1 MSDPSSD
8 VLLIFTRNP
17 ELGKVKTRLAK
28 GVGAE
33 NALTIYK
40 TLLEHTKNVVSQIN
54 CTKRVG
60 YSVKVRQLDMWSSDV
75 FEKFEQEGEDL
86 GDRMYRAFAKAYQD
100 NFSKVMI
107 VGSDL
112 YDLQP
117 NHIEAA
123 FEALDSNEVVIGP
136 AQDGGY
142 YLLGM
147 RSIVKD
153 VFYNKKWGE
162 DTVFEATMK
171 DLEGYT
177 VHQLETLNDI
187 DQAKDLMGYP
197 AFEKYFKKD

>member
-1 MSDPSSD
+1 MSDI
-8 VLLIFTRNP
+8 LLIFTRNP

-60 YSVKVRQLDMWSSDV
+60 YSVKVRPTDIWEAGT
-75 FEKFEQEGEDL
+75 FEKFLQEGDDL
-86 GDRMYRAFAKAYQD
+86 GDRMYHAFAKAYQD
-100 NFSKVMI
+100 NYSKVLI

-112 YDLQP
+112 YDLKP
-117 NHIEAA
+117 KHIEEA
-123 FEALDSNEVVIGP
+123 FEALETNEAVIGP

-147 RSIVKD
+147 RGLIKD
-153 VFYNKKWGE
+153 VFYKKAWGG

-171 DLEGYT
+171 DLEGYS

-187 DQAKDLMGYP
+187 DHSEDLEGYP
-197 AFEKYFKKD
+197 AFEKYLKDE

>member
-8 VLLIFTRNP
+8 VLIIFTRNP

-33 NALTIYK
+33 NALSIYK
-40 TLLEHTKNVVSQIN
+40 TLLEHTRDVVSQIN
-54 CTKRVG
+54 CTRRVG
-60 YSVKVRQLDMWSSDV
+60 YSVKIRPTDIWPSED
-75 FEKFEQEGEDL
+75 FEKFEQEGDDL
-86 GDRMYRAFAKAYQD
+86 GDRMYRAFAKAHQD
-100 NFSKVMI
+100 KFSKVLI

-117 NHIEAA
+117 KHIEAA
-123 FEALDSNEVVIGP
+123 FEALDSHEVVIGP

-147 RSIVKD
+147 RNIIKE
-153 VFYNKKWGE
+153 VFYNKPWGG

-171 DLEGYT
+171 DLEGYS

-187 DQAKDLMGYP
+187 DYAEDLKGYP
-197 AFEKYFKKD
+197 AFEKYLKKD

>member
-1 MSDPSSD
+1 MSDI
-8 VLLIFTRNP
+8 LLIFTRNP

-60 YSVKVRQLDMWSSDV
+60 YSVKVRPNDIWEAGI
-75 FEKFEQEGEDL
+75 FEKFLQEGEDL
-86 GDRMYRAFAKAYQD
+86 GDRMYHAFAKAYQD
-100 NFSKVMI
+100 NYTKVLI

-112 YDLQP
+112 YDLCP
-117 NHIEAA
+117 KHIEDA
-123 FEALDSNEVVIGP
+123 FEALETHDVVIGP

-147 RSIVKD
+147 RSLLKD
-153 VFYNKKWGE
+153 VFYKKTWGG
-162 DTVFEATMK
+162 DTVFETTMK
-171 DLEGYT
+171 DLEGYSI
-177 VHQLETLNDI
+177 HQLETLNDI
-187 DQAKDLMGYP
+187 DHAEDLQGYP
-197 AFEKYFKKD
+197 AFEKYLKD